1 MAVPPGFRFF
11 APDDA
16 LAPRVRWA
24 LTRIFKLGE
33 PAVDALLADP
43 ARRVLM
49 RVADDGTQGG
59 FIVFKDYKSVLLSPD
74 NAFIARDDKD
84 LLAAPGLQ
92 VYSFE
97 QVWFRGDDFDMARIL
112 REVLPAMSQ
121 ALDDEAVRH
130 ALLCLL
136 PDGPTSEQLASLLL
150 EQGFHINPNVYCDYR
165 FALAN
170 VPAVADDVPAAPEG
184 VDLRSF
190 AQPPDAQALATTF
203 NRVFAGGAEAL
214 EAAHVQAMLAL
225 PSFARELSWWVQREG
240 RVAGFVWMF
249 WQAPG
254 VAKLNLVATDPDFR
268 GHGLVLS
275 CTPMFMRACQRAG
288 VHTLTF
294 TIQSDNR
301 EPQRIAASLGATLT
315 QRRQTY
321 IRAR

>member
-1 MAVPPGFRFF
+1 MSIPEGFRFYS
-11 APDDA
+11 PDDA
-16 LAPRVRWA
+16 LAERARWA
-24 LTRIFKLGE
+24 LTRIFKLAE
-33 PAVDALLADP
+33 VAADALLEDP
-43 ARRVLM
+43 ARRMLM
-49 RVADDGTQGG
+49 RVADDGTLAG

-84 LLAAPGLQ
+84 LLATPGLK

-97 QVWFRGDDFDMARIL
+97 QVWYRDNDFDMARIL
-112 REVLPAMSQ
+112 REVLPAMSTI
-121 ALDDEAVRH
+121 LDGEAVRY

-136 PDGPTSEQLASLLL
+136 PDGPSSQALADLLL

-165 FALAN
+165 FSLGQ
-170 VPAVADDVPAAPEG
+170 VPQVADDVPEAPVG

-190 AQPPDAQALATTF
+190 AHPPDMTALVTTF

-214 EAAHVQAMLAL
+214 EPAHVQAMLEL
-225 PSFARELSWWVQREG
+225 PSFARDLSFWVAREG

-268 GHGLVLS
+268 GQGLVLS
-275 CTPMFMRACQRAG
+275 CTPVFMRACQRAG
-288 VHTLTF
+288 VHSLSF
-294 TIQSDNR
+294 TIQSENR
-301 EPQRIAASLGATLT
+301 EPQKIARSLGAVLT